1 MEGTGLHVLYK
12 EGKLSEFNSHWTDKT
27 MLSDCIDAL
36 GFAQYLI
43 MSKGDVNQKAYEN
56 KSVKEDLFESL
67 VGAMWIDSDKDI
79 SRIQNVVYSMLNIT
93 FEIANVEKNYVS
105 QLIEYAD
112 KHKYSLKRELIE
124 GEESFKVIYTI
135 TLDALPK
142 EDREWDGIGY
152 GKNIKQAESN
162 AAFDLITTLEKY
174 GWYNVKVI
182 PKIKYN
188 LPNSINVLQ
197 ELNQK
202 GYIGEVLYEDE
213 ACFTTERKPYWRVT
227 CKINNYITSFVGTS
241 ESKKEAK
248 KNAAFDALV
257 FIYQHVNQSTGY
269 DPANKDF
276 RLLFDLNEENPELKV
291 FVIDSFEDFVYKGY
305 IFPDNKEMQF
315 FAENE
320 TYALDGKWIETYK
333 NPKEA
338 FVGWMKYADLGYGG
352 EALEAE
358 INMFI
363 DDEYDKI
370 PEEVKN
376 NGVSLLTTLIEL
388 KKKFMD
394 NYNK

>member
-213 ACFTTERKPYWRVT
+213 ACFTTERKPY
-227 CKINNYITSFVGTS
+227 
-241 ESKKEAK
+241 
-248 KNAAFDALV
+248 
-257 FIYQHVNQSTGY
+257 
-269 DPANKDF
+269 
-276 RLLFDLNEENPELKV
+276 
-291 FVIDSFEDFVYKGY
+291 
-305 IFPDNKEMQF
+305 
-315 FAENE
+315 
-320 TYALDGKWIETYK
+320 
-333 NPKEA
+333 
-338 FVGWMKYADLGYGG
+338 
-352 EALEAE
+352 
-358 INMFI
+358 
-363 DDEYDKI
+363 
-370 PEEVKN
+370 
-376 NGVSLLTTLIEL
+376 
-388 KKKFMD
+388 
-394 NYNK
+394 

>member
-1 MEGTGLHVLYK
+1 M
-12 EGKLSEFNSHWTDKT
+12 
-27 MLSDCIDAL
+27 
-36 GFAQYLI
+36 
-43 MSKGDVNQKAYEN
+43 
-56 KSVKEDLFESL
+56 
-67 VGAMWIDSDKDI
+67 
-79 SRIQNVVYSMLNIT
+79 
-93 FEIANVEKNYVS
+93 
-105 QLIEYAD
+105 
-112 KHKYSLKRELIE
+112 
-124 GEESFKVIYTI
+124 
-135 TLDALPK
+135 
-142 EDREWDGIGY
+142 
-152 GKNIKQAESN
+152 
-162 AAFDLITTLEKY
+162 EKY

-182 PKIKYN
+182 PKIKYD
-188 LPNSINVLQ
+188 LTKSINVLQ

-202 GYIGEVLYEDE
+202 GYIGEVSYEDE

-315 FAENE
+315 FAGNE

-338 FVGWMKYADLGYGG
+338 FVEWMKYANLGYGG

-370 PEEVKN
+370 PEDVKN